1 MSNYSE
7 TDFCTPDQG
16 LDYIFGRM
24 MAIFGATFNRHFD
37 GIDPGFVRQEW
48 KKQLGTFLTYRP
60 SMDFAIEKLDGEFVP
75 SAIKF
80 RNLCNAGPEI
90 PRKPVVSIEK
100 QLTQREKDEI
110 ERNKQTALAK
120 LAELRKQYKGEA

>member
-7 TDFCTPDQG
+7 TDFCTQDEG

-24 MAIFGATFNRHFD
+24 LAIFGASFNRHFD
-37 GIDPGFVRQEW
+37 GIDPGFVRDEW
-48 KKQLGTFLTYRP
+48 KKQLGAFLTYRP
-60 SMDFAIEKLDGEFVP
+60 SMDFGIDSLDGDFVP

-90 PRKPVVSIEK
+90 PVKPVPQITR
-100 QLTQREKDEI
+100 QRTQAEI
-110 ERNKQTALAK
+110 EATEAAK
-120 LAELRKQYKGEA
+120 EKAKKLLDEMKRAMR

>member
-7 TDFCTPDQG
+7 TDFCTQDEG
-16 LDYIFGRM
+16 LDYIFSRM
-24 MAIFGATFNRHFD
+24 LAIFGASFNRHFD
-37 GIDPGFVRQEW
+37 GIDPGFVRDEW

-60 SMDFAIEKLDGEFVP
+60 SMDFGIDSLDGDFVP

-90 PRKPVVSIEK
+90 PVKPVPQITR
-100 QLTQREKDEI
+100 QRTQAEI
-110 ERNKQTALAK
+110 EATEAAK
-120 LAELRKQYKGEA
+120 EKAKKLLAEMKRAMR